1 MAVYFVTGK
10 LGCGKTLC
18 TVGKIR
24 DYLEQ
29 GRRVATNLDINL
41 HALTKTDS
49 MVSII
54 RVPDKP
60 SLYDLDALG
69 DGCEGTDESKFG
81 LLVLDELGTWFNS
94 RNWRDK
100 GRLEV
105 IDWFLHARKK
115 HWDIFF
121 IVQNIN
127 SLDDQLVSALC
138 EHLVICKRTDRLS
151 IPIIGPVLKAFG
163 LTKVLPKI
171 HVAKVHYGQT
181 PAAMVVDRW
190 WYRGKDLYSA
200 YNTDQIFED
209 SQFKTVGK
217 VELMLSDS
225 VHSVLPA
232 YYRNNVALIQKL
244 QKQIQVLGSDLKTA
258 RRPAGRSLKM
268 TASLIFAAL
277 VCMVSVRTYAKYTEY
292 TNKPQQ
298 TAPQSQLIPIPK
310 DSAPLLPPPVVAPVV
325 VESAPSDIIEKMT
338 RNAIIKVSSYFVA
351 DSQINAVLHLTEGD
365 NVTVITL
372 ADARAI
378 GYVATLQGNFATV
391 TKANYSF
398 SFRLPN

>member
-41 HALTKTDS
+41 PALTKTDS
-49 MVSII
+49 RVSII

-69 DGCEGTDESKFG
+69 DGCHGTDESKFG

-115 HWDIFF
+115 HWDIYF

-163 LTKVLPKI
+163 ATKVLPKI

-181 PAAMVVDRW
+181 PSAMVVDRW
-190 WYRGKDLYSA
+190 WYRGKDLYGA

-209 SQFKTVGK
+209 DSV
-217 VELMLSDS
+217 S
-225 VHSVLPA
+225 VHSVLPS
-232 YYRNNVALIQKL
+232 YYRNNVALINHHHAHIKRLSADSHAGQLPAKQSVKL
-244 QKQIQVLGSDLKTA
+244 TA
-258 RRPAGRSLKM
+258 A
-268 TASLIFAAL
+268 AVFAVFVCLI
-277 VCMVSVRTYAKYTEY
+277 SYRTYAKYTVY
-292 TNKPQQ
+292 TSEPQAIQAQQ
-298 TAPQSQLIPIPK
+298 TAPIK
-310 DSAPLLPPPVVAPVV
+310 APDNPNSDIVPVVPPVA
-325 VESAPSDIIEKMT
+325 VESVPLDIVERMT
-338 RNAIIKVSSYFVA
+338 KNAIIKASSYFIA
-351 DSQINAVLHLTEGD
+351 DSQINAVLHLIQGD
-365 NVTVITL
+365 SESVITL
-372 ADARAI
+372 ADARAV
-378 GYVATLQGNFATV
+378 GYVATVQGKIATV

-398 SFRLPN
+398 SFQLPN

>member
-1 MAVYFVTGK
+1 MAVYFITGK

-41 HALTKTDS
+41 TAFTKHDS
-49 MVSII
+49 MAYVT

-60 SLYDLDALG
+60 SLRDLEIIG
-69 DGCEGTDESKFG
+69 EGCEESNEDKYG

-100 GRLEV
+100 ERLDT

-151 IPIIGPVLKAFG
+151 IPIIGPILKTIGF
-163 LTKVLPKI
+163 TKVLPKI
-171 HVAKVHYGQT
+171 HVAKVYYGQSVT
-181 PAAMVVDRW
+181 SMPVDRW

-200 YNTDQIFED
+200 YNTDQIFDDE
-209 SQFKTVGK
+209 SH
-217 VELMLSDS
+217 S

-232 YYRNNVALIQKL
+232 YYRNNVALINHHQIKIKKL
-244 QKQIQVLGSDLKTA
+244 TPDLKIGQP
-258 RRPAGRSLKM
+258 PAGLSLKM
-268 TASLIFAAL
+268 GASVFFAFIFFL
-277 VCMVSVRTYAKYTEY
+277 VSYRTYAKYQDFTKEPIVI
-292 TNKPQQ
+292 NQPKIVN
-298 TAPQSQLIPIPK
+298 QLAGVK
-310 DSAPLLPPPVVAPVV
+310 AAPVV
-325 VESAPSDIIEKMT
+325 TYEERYIQEKD
-338 RNAIIKVSSYFVA
+338 NIQK
-351 DSQINAVLHLTEGD
+351 LTEGAEIIVTSFYVD
-365 NVTVITL
+365 NGNMDAILHVKKDSQESLITL
-372 ADARAI
+372 DDVRSL
-378 GYVATLQGNFATV
+378 GYMTSLQGHYLTV
-391 TKANYSF
+391 MKGIYTFTVKT
-398 SFRLPN
+398 PG

>member
-24 DYLEQ
+24 DYLNQ

-41 HALTKTDS
+41 PALTKHDS
-49 MVSII
+49 MVSLI

-60 SLYDLDALG
+60 SLFDLEALG
-69 DGCEGTDESKFG
+69 DGCEGTNEDKFG

-94 RNWRDK
+94 RKWQDK
-100 GRLEV
+100 TRLDV

-151 IPIIGPVLKAFG
+151 IPIIGGVLKAVGF
-163 LTKVLPKI
+163 TKVLPKI

-181 PAAMVVDRW
+181 PSAMVVDRW
-190 WYRGKDLYSA
+190 WYRGKDLYGA
-200 YNTDQIFED
+200 YNTDQIFQD
-209 SQFKTVGK
+209 AQFKTVGK
-217 VELMLSDS
+217 EELRLSDS
-225 VHSVLPA
+225 VHSVMPS
-232 YYRNNVALIQKL
+232 YYHNKVAIIDKL
-244 QKQIQVLGSDLKTA
+244 QKRIQHLRSDLTV
-258 RRPAGRSLKM
+258 PPPSAGVPLKM
-268 TASLIFAAL
+268 ASLVGFAFF
-277 VCMVSVRTYAKYTEY
+277 VCLISYRTYAKFTEY
-292 TNKPQQ
+292 HA
-298 TAPQSQLIPIPK
+298 APVQVDAQLQPAVNVV
-310 DSAPLLPPPVVAPVV
+310 DPLVVPPPVVPPVLAD
-325 VESAPSDIIEKMT
+325 SQPLDIIERLTKD
-338 RNAIIKVSSYFVA
+338 AIITASSYFVA
-351 DSQINAVLHLTEGD
+351 DSQINAVLHLVRGED
-365 NVTVITL
+365 DQVITL

-378 GYVATLQGNFATV
+378 GYVATFQGNFATV
-391 TKANYSF
+391 TKNNYSF
-398 SFRLPN
+398 SFHLPN

>member
-41 HALTKTDS
+41 PAFTKRDS
-49 MVSII
+49 MVSLI

-69 DGCEGTDESKFG
+69 DGCEGTDESRFG

-151 IPIIGPVLKAFG
+151 IPIIGPILKAFG
-163 LTKVLPKI
+163 VSKVLPKI
-171 HVAKVHYGQT
+171 HVAKVYYGQT
-181 PAAMVVDRW
+181 VASMVVDRW
-190 WYRGKDLYSA
+190 WYRGKDLYAA

-209 SQFKTVGK
+209 
-217 VELMLSDS
+217 ESDA
-225 VHSVLPA
+225 VHSVLPS
-232 YYRNNVALIQKL
+232 YYRNNVALINHHHA
-244 QKQIQVLGSDLKTA
+244 QIKALTPDLKTGQP
-258 RRPAGRSLKM
+258 PAGRSLKM
-268 TASLIFAAL
+268 GASLVFAVF
-277 VCMVSVRTYAKYTEY
+277 VCLISYRTYAKYTEF
-292 TNKPQQ
+292 TAEPQ
-298 TAPQSQLIPIPK
+298 TVS
-310 DSAPLLPPPVVAPVV
+310 SAQGIFVNVPAVPSVSPPVPPTAAPEPPMDMVQKLTK
-325 VESAPSDIIEKMT
+325 D
-338 RNAIIKVSSYFVA
+338 AIIKATSFYQA
-351 DSQINAVLHLTEGD
+351 DSKTDAVLHLQASVDSKTD
-365 NVTVITL
+365 QVITL
-372 ADARAI
+372 ADARAL
-378 GYVATLQGNFATV
+378 GYVAVVQGRSVTV
-391 TKANYSF
+391 SKDNYSF
-398 SFRLPN
+398 SFQMPN